1 MPKLADKVITGELPI
16 DKFITHNFEGLD
28 KIEDLI
34 HALHSGDCLRG
45 VLKIGAYEVH
55 EKPKIEIIS
64 NQKVHGGCI
73 KTLKHWSVVNNCYMT
88 FSIFLPENEVNK
100 QRNEPY
106 PTLYYLAG
114 LTSTHENA
122 PQKSGFAP
130 HAKKHGIAVVFPDT
144 SPRNIEGYTPV
155 DIKDSWLVG
164 YGAGFYCDATA
175 EPWSKNF
182 NMYTYIVEELPRIVE
197 AYFPVKKGV
206 RSIAGH
212 SMGGNGS
219 LMIAARNP
227 GLYKSVSAFA
237 PIANP
242 SNKDSK
248 FAVEAMTRYFADNLE
263 GAKEYDCS
271 IAIRK
276 AAKIPNGL
284 VDFGTHDEYMT
295 SLQPQALIDAL
306 GEGGHKNVKFRW

>member
-1 MPKLADKVITGELPI
+1 MREALEIAHRGFGESMVIGVASAGKELATRPFQLVTGRVWKGTAFGGWKSCQDVPKLADKVITGELPI
-16 DKFITHNFEGLD
+16 DKFITHNFDGLD

-45 VLKIGAYEVH
+45 VLNIGEYQVK

-64 NQKVHGGCI
+64 NQKVHGGI
-73 KTLKHWSVVNNCYMT
+73 LKTLKHWSDVNKCYMT
-88 FSIFLPENEVNK
+88 FSIFLPENEVNQ
-100 QRNEPY
+100 QRAEPY

-155 DIKDSWLVG
+155 DIKDSWSVG
-164 YGAGFYCDATA
+164 YGAGFYCNATA

-182 NMYTYIVEELPRIVE
+182 NMYTYIVEELPKIVE
-197 AYFPVKKGV
+197 SYFPVQKGV
-206 RSIAGH
+206 RSIIGH

-219 LMIAARNP
+219 LLIAARNP
-227 GLYKSVSAFA
+227 DLYKSVSAFA
-237 PIANP
+237 PISNP
-242 SNKDSK
+242 TSKDS
-248 FAVEAMTRYFADNLE
+248 
-263 GAKEYDCS
+263 
-271 IAIRK
+271 
-276 AAKIPNGL
+276 
-284 VDFGTHDEYMT
+284 
-295 SLQPQALIDAL
+295 
-306 GEGGHKNVKFRW
+306 